1 MWMVSRIKVVND
13 VGELVSIF
21 HAADTDVKRRLLL
34 DLSTSW
40 ITMPVIEQKY
50 GQDGKR
56 ALLYLDKIKLIE
68 SQWMTGENG
77 PEKAY
82 HTYYTSVQINLLGS
96 MSELA
101 DIINATTLTE
111 KQLIDYEAQIG
122 SMIDTSDGIFIGDV
136 SEKLDISQAL
146 LRGIV
151 KRSSVLQIKGYKIA
165 KVSTT

>member
-1 MWMVSRIKVVND
+1 MVSRIKVVND

-21 HAADTDVKRRLLL
+21 HAADSDVKRRLLL

-40 ITMPVIEQKY
+40 ITVPMIEKKF
-50 GQDGKR
+50 GVEGKKG
-56 ALLYLDKIKLIE
+56 LLYLDKIKLIE
-68 SQWMTGENG
+68 SQWITGENG

-101 DIINATTLTE
+101 DIIYATTLSEE
-111 KQLIDYEAQIG
+111 KLLEYEGKIRE
-122 SMIDTSDGIFIGDV
+122 MIHDPEGVFLGDV
-136 SEKLDISQAL
+136 VESLDISQAL

-151 KRSSVLQIKGYKIA
+151 KRSSILQIKGYKIA
-165 KVSTT
+165 TVGGI

>member
-1 MWMVSRIKVVND
+1 MVSRIKVVND

-21 HAADTDVKRRLLL
+21 HAADSDVKRRLLL

-40 ITMPVIEQKY
+40 ITVPVIEKKF
-50 GQDGKR
+50 GTEGKKW
-56 ALLYLDKIKLIE
+56 LLYLDKIKLIE
-68 SQWMTGENG
+68 SQWITGENG

-101 DIINATTLTE
+101 DIIYATTLSE
-111 KQLIDYEAQIG
+111 DMLIEYESKIKE
-122 SMIDTSDGIFIGDV
+122 MIHDPDGVFLGDV
-136 SEKLDISQAL
+136 VESLDISQAL

-151 KRSSVLQIKGYKIA
+151 KRSSILQIKGYKIA
-165 KVSTT
+165 TVGGI

>member
-1 MWMVSRIKVVND
+1 MVSRIKVVND

-21 HAADTDVKRRLLL
+21 HAADSDVKRRLLL

-50 GQDGKR
+50 GIEGKK

-101 DIINATTLTE
+101 DIIYATTLSE
-111 KQLIDYEAQIG
+111 KQLMEYESRIEA
-122 SMIDTSDGIFIGDV
+122 MITDPEGVFIGDV

-151 KRSSVLQIKGYKIA
+151 KRSSILQIKGYKIA
-165 KVSTT
+165 RVNAP

>member
-1 MWMVSRIKVVND
+1 MVSRIKVVND

-21 HAADTDVKRRLLL
+21 HAADSDVKRRLLL

-50 GQDGKR
+50 GVEGKR

-82 HTYYTSVQINLLGS
+82 HTYYTSVQINLLGT

-101 DIINATTLTE
+101 DIIYATTLSEE
-111 KQLIDYEAQIG
+111 KLLEYEGKIIG
-122 SMIDTSDGIFIGDV
+122 MISDNEGVFLGDV
-136 SEKLDISQAL
+136 AESLDVSQAL

-151 KRSSVLQIKGYKIA
+151 KRSNVLQIKGYKIA
-165 KVSTT
+165 HVNDVM

>member
-1 MWMVSRIKVVND
+1 MVSRIKVVND

-21 HAADTDVKRRLLL
+21 HAADSDVKRRLLL

-50 GQDGKR
+50 GVEGKR
-56 ALLYLDKIKLIE
+56 SLLYLDKIKLIE

-82 HTYYTSVQINLLGS
+82 HTYYTSVQINLLGT

-101 DIINATTLTE
+101 DIIYATTLSEE
-111 KQLIDYEAQIG
+111 KLLDYEEKIIN
-122 SMIDTSDGIFIGDV
+122 MITESEGVFLGDV
-136 SEKLDISQAL
+136 AESLDVSQAL

-151 KRSSVLQIKGYKIA
+151 KRSNVLQIKGYKIA
-165 KVSTT
+165 HVNDVM

>member
-1 MWMVSRIKVVND
+1 MVSRIKVVND

-21 HAADTDVKRRLLL
+21 HAADSDIKRRLLL

-50 GQDGKR
+50 GIEGKK

-101 DIINATTLTE
+101 DIIYATTLTE
-111 KQLIDYEAQIG
+111 KQLMEYESRIEA
-122 SMIDTSDGIFIGDV
+122 MITDPEGVFIGDV

-151 KRSSVLQIKGYKIA
+151 KRSSILQIKGYKIA
-165 KVSTT
+165 KVSTP

>member
-1 MWMVSRIKVVND
+1 MVSRIKVVND

-21 HAADTDVKRRLLL
+21 HAADSDVKRRLLL

-50 GQDGKR
+50 GVEGKR

-68 SQWMTGENG
+68 SQWMTGDNG

-82 HTYYTSVQINLLGS
+82 HTYYTSVQINLLGT

-101 DIINATTLTE
+101 DIVYATTLSEEKLMEYEDKITNMITDTE
-111 KQLIDYEAQIG
+111 GVFL
-122 SMIDTSDGIFIGDV
+122 GDV
-136 SEKLDISQAL
+136 AESLDVSQAL

-151 KRSSVLQIKGYKIA
+151 KRSNLLQIKGYKIA
-165 KVSTT
+165 KVNDVM

>member
-1 MWMVSRIKVVND
+1 MVSRIKVVND

-21 HAADTDVKRRLLL
+21 HAADSEVKRRLLL

-50 GQDGKR
+50 GVEGKR

-82 HTYYTSVQINLLGS
+82 HTYYTSVQINLLGT

-101 DIINATTLTE
+101 DIIYATTLSEE
-111 KQLIDYEAQIG
+111 KLLGYEEKIIG
-122 SMIDTSDGIFIGDV
+122 MITDNEGVFLGDV
-136 SEKLDISQAL
+136 AESLDVSQAL

-151 KRSSVLQIKGYKIA
+151 KRSNVLQIKGYKIA
-165 KVSTT
+165 HVNDVM

>member
-1 MWMVSRIKVVND
+1 MVSRIKVVND

-21 HAADTDVKRRLLL
+21 HAADSDVKRRLLL

-40 ITMPVIEQKY
+40 ITMPIIEQKY
-50 GQDGKR
+50 GVEGKR
-56 ALLYLDKIKLIE
+56 SLLYLDKIKLIE

-82 HTYYTSVQINLLGS
+82 HTYYTSVQINLLGT

-101 DIINATTLTE
+101 DIIYATTLSEE
-111 KQLIDYEAQIG
+111 KLMDYEERIIG
-122 SMIDTSDGIFIGDV
+122 MITDSEGVFLGDV
-136 SEKLDISQAL
+136 AESLDVSQAL

-151 KRSSVLQIKGYKIA
+151 KRSNVLQIKGYKIA
-165 KVSTT
+165 HVNDVM

>member
-1 MWMVSRIKVVND
+1 MVSRIKVVND

-21 HAADTDVKRRLLL
+21 HAADSEVKRRLLL

-50 GQDGKR
+50 GVEGKR

-82 HTYYTSVQINLLGS
+82 HTYYTSVQINLLGT

-101 DIINATTLTE
+101 DIIYATTLSEE
-111 KQLIDYEAQIG
+111 KLLEYEGKIIG
-122 SMIDTSDGIFIGDV
+122 MISDNEGVFLGDV
-136 SEKLDISQAL
+136 AESLDVSQAL

-151 KRSSVLQIKGYKIA
+151 KRSNVLQIKGYKIA
-165 KVSTT
+165 HVNDVM

>member
-1 MWMVSRIKVVND
+1 MVSRIKVVND

-21 HAADTDVKRRLLL
+21 HAADSEVKRRLLL

-50 GQDGKR
+50 GVEGKR

-82 HTYYTSVQINLLGS
+82 HTYYTSVQINLLGT

-101 DIINATTLTE
+101 DIISANTLSEE
-111 KQLIDYEAQIG
+111 KLLGYEEKIIGLITDNEG
-122 SMIDTSDGIFIGDV
+122 VFLGDV
-136 SEKLDISQAL
+136 AESLDVSQAL

-151 KRSSVLQIKGYKIA
+151 KRSNVLQIKGYKIA
-165 KVSTT
+165 HVNDVM

>member
-1 MWMVSRIKVVND
+1 MVSRIKVVND

-21 HAADTDVKRRLLL
+21 HAADSEVKRRLLL

-50 GQDGKR
+50 GVEGKR
-56 ALLYLDKIKLIE
+56 SLLYLDKIKLIE

-82 HTYYTSVQINLLGS
+82 HTYYTSVQINLLGT

-101 DIINATTLTE
+101 DIIYATTLSEE
-111 KQLIDYEAQIG
+111 KLISYEEKIIG
-122 SMIDTSDGIFIGDV
+122 MITDNEGVFLGDV
-136 SEKLDISQAL
+136 AESLDVSQAL

-151 KRSSVLQIKGYKIA
+151 KRSNVLQIKGYKIA
-165 KVSTT
+165 HVNDVM

>member
-1 MWMVSRIKVVND
+1 MVSRIKVVND

-21 HAADTDVKRRLLL
+21 HAADSDVKRRLLL

-40 ITMPVIEQKY
+40 VTMPMIESKF
-50 GQDGKR
+50 GVEGKKG
-56 ALLYLDKIKLIE
+56 LLYLDKIKLIE
-68 SQWMTGENG
+68 SQWITGENG

-101 DIINATTLTE
+101 DIIYATTLSEE
-111 KQLIDYEAQIG
+111 KLIEYEEKIKN
-122 SMIDTSDGIFIGDV
+122 MIKEPDGVFLGDV
-136 SEKLDISQAL
+136 VETLDISQAL

-151 KRSSVLQIKGYKIA
+151 KRSSILQIKGYKIA
-165 KVSTT
+165 TVGGI

>member
-1 MWMVSRIKVVND
+1 MVSRIKVVND

-21 HAADTDVKRRLLL
+21 HAADSDVKRRLLL

-40 ITMPVIEQKY
+40 ITVPMIEKKF
-50 GQDGKR
+50 GTEGKKG
-56 ALLYLDKIKLIE
+56 LLYLDKIKLIE
-68 SQWMTGENG
+68 SQWITGENG

-101 DIINATTLTE
+101 DIIYATTLSEE
-111 KQLIDYEAQIG
+111 KLIEYEGKIKD
-122 SMIDTSDGIFIGDV
+122 MIHEPDGVFLGDV
-136 SEKLDISQAL
+136 VETLDISQAL

-151 KRSSVLQIKGYKIA
+151 KRSSILQIKGYKIA
-165 KVSTT
+165 TVGGI